1 MDDKKIKILRRAKQ
15 IFTSS
20 NPLII
25 ENGSIVFDD
34 KIIWIGKDSDLPS
47 EYLKLAS
54 KVIDVSDKVILPGF
68 VDPHTHLVFYGD
80 RIIEFELRLK
90 GFDYLKIREMGGGI
104 LKTVK
109 DTRNANKEQIKKY
122 VKKFIRK
129 FIEYGTTTIE
139 AKSGY
144 GLDLEN
150 EIKILEITNELNDK
164 PITIVPTF
172 LVHDF
177 IDDREKYVNEVIK
190 NLEIIKQKN
199 LAKFVDVFC
208 ERGVFEIEQTRKILS
223 KAKKLGFLLKLHT
236 DEFYNIGG
244 TKLGVEFN
252 AVSLDHLNEISD
264 NDIKLISKSKT
275 VCVLLP
281 STTFLL
287 RKNKYPPA
295 RKLIDSGCTIALG
308 TDFNPGTSFTQNMQ
322 FVILLS
328 VMLLNMKIEEAIL
341 ASTINSAK
349 AIDMD
354 KFVGS
359 LEVGKFADF
368 IVFDFDDYRYLV
380 YNGAVNNL
388 KMVFKKGKI
397 IAFHKD

>member
-1 MDDKKIKILRRAKQ
+1 MADKKIKILRKAKQ

-34 KIIWIGKDSDLPS
+34 KIIWIGKDNDLPS

-54 KVIDVSDKVILPGF
+54 KIIDVSNKVVLPGF

-80 RIIEFELRLK
+80 RVEEFDLRLK
-90 GFDYLKIREMGGGI
+90 GIDYLKIREMGGGI

-109 DTRNANKEQIKKY
+109 DTKNATREEIKKY
-122 VKKFIRK
+122 VKKFIKK

-144 GLDLEN
+144 GLDLES

-177 IDDREKYVNEVIK
+177 IGDREKYVNEVIK
-190 NLEIIKQKN
+190 NLQIIKQKN

-208 ERGVFEIEQTRKILS
+208 EKGVFEIEETRKILS
-223 KAKKLGFLLKLHT
+223 RAKELGFLLKLHT

-244 TKLGVEFN
+244 VKLGVEFN
-252 AVSLDHLNEISD
+252 AISLDHLNEIT
-264 NDIKLISKSKT
+264 NEDIYLLSKSKT
-275 VCVLLP
+275 ICVLLP
-281 STTFLL
+281 STSFLL
-287 RKNKYPPA
+287 RKTKYPPA
-295 RKLIDSGCTIALG
+295 RKLIDSGCIVAIG

-328 VMLLNMKIEEAIL
+328 VIILNMTIEEAIL

-349 AIDMD
+349 AISMD
-354 KFVGS
+354 NFVGS
-359 LEVGKFADF
+359 LEVGKLADF
-368 IVFDFDDYRYLV
+368 IVFDFDNYKYLV
-380 YNGAVNNL
+380 YNSAINNL
-388 KMVFKKGKI
+388 KMVFKKGVLINK
-397 IAFHKD
+397 